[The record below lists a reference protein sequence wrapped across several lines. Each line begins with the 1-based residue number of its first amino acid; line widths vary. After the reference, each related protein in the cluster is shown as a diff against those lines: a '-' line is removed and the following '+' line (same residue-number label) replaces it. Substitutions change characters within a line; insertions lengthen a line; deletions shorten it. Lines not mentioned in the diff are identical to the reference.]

1 MKSSASEPGLS
12 ILNNVKKN
20 ISTVNT
26 NVSQHVNLFTL
37 FSPLSTLECFVF
49 VIWSSVFLFRQ
60 KAISLKRL
68 PEAEEVLKVRRQFKT
83 LETPSNTAWLVL
95 EKKAFVSY

>member
-26 NVSQHVNLFTL
+26 NVSQRVNLFTL

-49 VIWSSVFLFRQ
+49 VI
-60 KAISLKRL
+60 
-68 PEAEEVLKVRRQFKT
+68 
-83 LETPSNTAWLVL
+83 
-95 EKKAFVSY
+95 